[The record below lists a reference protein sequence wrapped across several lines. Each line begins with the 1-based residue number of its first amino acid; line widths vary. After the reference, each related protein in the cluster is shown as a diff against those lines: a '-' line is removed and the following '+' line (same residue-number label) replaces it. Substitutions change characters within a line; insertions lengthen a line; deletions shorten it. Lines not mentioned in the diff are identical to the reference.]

1 MSYSLLSR
9 RLQTLLGALFLAAG
23 AFTPSIASAQALNTK
38 CPMMTED
45 DVEEEKAVDFKGNKI
60 LMCCGKCEKAWNAS
74 SDASKTYWAKVAT
87 DLGLL
92 PQLKGKEKELGFEE
106 VKLIDQRFSAV
117 SHKTIV
123 TPESPTVEYKGKKYH
138 VFNDK
143 EVEKWN
149 KNPDAS
155 YEKAVAAGV
164 IK

>member
-1 MSYSLLSR
+1 MSYTLLSR

-23 AFTPSIASAQALNTK
+23 AFTPTIASAQALNTK

-74 SDASKTYWAKVAT
+74 TDAGKTYWAKVAT
-87 DLGLL
+87 ELGLL

-106 VKLIDQRFSAV
+106 VQLIEQRFSAV
-117 SHKTIV
+117 SFKTII

-143 EVEKWN
+143 EIEKWN